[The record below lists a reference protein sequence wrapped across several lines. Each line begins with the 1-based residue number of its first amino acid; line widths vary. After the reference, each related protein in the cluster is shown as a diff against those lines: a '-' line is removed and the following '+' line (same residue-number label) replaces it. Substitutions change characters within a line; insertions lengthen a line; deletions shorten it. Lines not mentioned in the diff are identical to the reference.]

1 MSNYV
6 QYNSLSSDKL
16 KKQDYAVSLN
26 ETRNVSS
33 LLENTMGKKTESD
46 NSLTTEES
54 TSSTSSFDFLNIFN
68 FCVKPQPND
77 PVYELS
83 KAFLSRSY
91 SPPINITDYENSK
104 ELVKNAIES
113 INFSNFEQKDRE
125 IMTKL
130 TAEIMVETD
139 RTIFTVKDKSQFLK
153 ILNNSIENEI
163 WVLDKDLDKLNSKLN
178 NKRKDYKLMES
189 PSYED
194 IYSSLHNKIEHYK
207 TINKDFLDIINKR
220 SLVKHANQK
229 KLSLLPDD
237 ILEKWEKIEF
247 KMCVLQNFLKKVED
261 VKGDLKHFFMNNNI
275 ELKKS
280 DSTSVIDFFIYT
292 KEYEY
297 IPYQFTFT
305 QEEQDKLT
313 VKMTLSSSESI
324 IHTLERPTDID
335 CIINDSR
342 FYFSK
347 DEPVGH
353 LLHRLTQ
360 KLT

>member
-1 MSNYV
+1 M
-6 QYNSLSSDKL
+6 
-16 KKQDYAVSLN
+16 
-26 ETRNVSS
+26 
-33 LLENTMGKKTESD
+33 
-46 NSLTTEES
+46 
-54 TSSTSSFDFLNIFN
+54 
-68 FCVKPQPND
+68 
-77 PVYELS
+77 
-83 KAFLSRSY
+83 
-91 SPPINITDYENSK
+91 
-104 ELVKNAIES
+104 
-113 INFSNFEQKDRE
+113 
-125 IMTKL
+125 
-130 TAEIMVETD
+130 
-139 RTIFTVKDKSQFLK
+139 
-153 ILNNSIENEI
+153 
-163 WVLDKDLDKLNSKLN
+163 
-178 NKRKDYKLMES
+178 
-189 PSYED
+189 
-194 IYSSLHNKIEHYK
+194 
-207 TINKDFLDIINKR
+207 
-220 SLVKHANQK
+220 
-229 KLSLLPDD
+229 PDD

-292 KEYEY
+292 KEYEC

-335 CIINDSR
+335 CIINGSR

-360 KLT
+360 KLTKKLI